1 VLQLSGS
8 TFTSACSS
16 PNGGCGAVLASFLG
30 TGPFSGTEIL
40 LGGLRPKNSPFVLT
54 LLSGSHA
61 KKLHTKVSWSAV
73 QVPEEP
79 LDADFLAVLAVL
91 TLMLGCR
98 PKPLFRGSIAK

>member
-1 VLQLSGS
+1 VVGQMAIV
-8 TFTSACSS
+8 TDD
-16 PNGGCGAVLASFLG
+16 AVLASFSG

-40 LGGLRPKNSPFVLT
+40 LGGLRPKNSQFELT

-79 LDADFLAVLAVL
+79 LGADVLAVLAVL
-91 TLMLGCR
+91 TLVLGCR
-98 PKPLFRGSIAK
+98 PKRLLRGSTAR